1 MVYAGHNM
9 KKNLRGFALITS
21 VLIVSIL
28 IPLVIAY
35 IARVTAE
42 YRFTS
47 KFYNSIAAF
56 NLAEAGIERAL
67 WEINYNGSAFSG
79 WSTSVDGS
87 GNTTIT
93 SPASPVP
100 SLNTLAGQTIGEYD
114 VTVYIPSVQN
124 PVTITSAGFAPN
136 KLSAYEKRTVIVQFE
151 KNYQFTRGIVGINS
165 VKFSGGA
172 YSDSYDSSKGP
183 YNSDITSPLYN
194 AGQQSSVASNGS
206 ITLSGGSHVYGDA
219 NPGPGYPFNP
229 PPSPTV
235 VTGSYATLQAPLQL
249 DPIPAAEI
257 SNALASNNN
266 AAIDPAILPPGTYAL
281 NLSSGDPL
289 VLPQGTYYFTSIK
302 LTGGSNIQVSG
313 PTKIYVDGGEIDSS
327 GGSFVNSGIPRNL
340 LILSTGPEIELSG
353 GSSFIGCIY
362 APISNVKNSGGCN
375 VYGAIVCGKAVDSG
389 GAAVHFDIDL
399 LKISPNFGT
408 YKITYWQEIKQ

>member
-1 MVYAGHNM
+1 M

-35 IARVTAE
+35 IARVTTE

-47 KFYNSIAAF
+47 KFYNSVAAF

-67 WEINYNGSAFSG
+67 WEISYNGSAFSG
-79 WSTSVDGS
+79 WSASVDGS

-93 SPASPVP
+93 SPASPTP
-100 SLNTLAGQTIGEYD
+100 SLQTLAGQTIGEYD

-124 PVTITSAGFAPN
+124 PVTITSTGFAPN
-136 KLSAYEKRTVIVQFE
+136 KLSADEKRTIIAQFE
-151 KNYQFTRGIVGINS
+151 KNYQFTRGIVGIDK
-165 VKFSGGA
+165 VKLIGGA
-172 YSDSYDSSKGP
+172 YSDSYDSSNGP

-194 AGQQSSVASNGS
+194 AGQQSSVASNGP
-206 ITLSGGSHVYGDA
+206 ITISGGSHVYGDA

-229 PPSPTV
+229 PPQPTV

-266 AAIDPAILPPGTYAL
+266 AAIDPAILPPGTYDL
-281 NLSSGDPL
+281 DLSGGDTL
-289 VLPQGTYYFTSIK
+289 TLPQGTYYFTSIE
-302 LTGGSNIQVSG
+302 LSGGSNIQVSG
-313 PTKIYVDGGEIDSS
+313 PTKIYVDGGDIDSS
-327 GGSFVNSGIPRNL
+327 GGSFVNSGPPRNL
-340 LILSTGPEIELSG
+340 LILSTGDEIELEG
-353 GSSFIGCIY
+353 GSNFIGCIY
-362 APISNVKNSGGCN
+362 APTSNLENTGGCN
-375 VYGAIVCGKAVDSG
+375 VYGAIVCEEVVDTG

-399 LKISPNFGT
+399 LNISPPNFGT
-408 YKITYWQEIKQ
+408 YKITYWQEIKE

>member
-9 KKNLRGFALITS
+9 KKNLKGFALITS
-21 VLIVSIL
+21 VLIISIL

-47 KFYNSIAAF
+47 KFYNSITAF
-56 NLAEAGIERAL
+56 NLAEAGVEKAL
-67 WEINYNGSAFSG
+67 WEINYNASAFSG
-79 WSTSVDGS
+79 WSVSVDGS
-87 GNTTIT
+87 GNKTIT
-93 SPASPVP
+93 SPSSPAP
-100 SLNTLAGQTIGEYD
+100 SLATLAGQTIGEYA
-114 VTVYIPSVQN
+114 VTVYIPSIQN
-124 PVTITSAGFAPN
+124 PVTITSTGFAPN
-136 KLSAYEKRTVIVQFE
+136 KLSADEKRTVIVQFE
-151 KNYQFTRGIVGINS
+151 KNYQFTRGIVGLNE

-183 YNSDITSPLYN
+183 YDSDITSPLYN
-194 AGQQSSVASNGS
+194 AGQQSGVASNGP

-219 NPGPGYPFNP
+219 NPGTGYPFNP

-249 DPIPAAEI
+249 DPITNAEMT
-257 SNALASNNN
+257 NAKTSNNN
-266 AAIDPAILPPGTYAL
+266 AVIDPAILSPGTYDLDL
-281 NLSSGDPL
+281 NGADTLT
-289 VLPQGTYYFTSIK
+289 LPQGTYYFTSIK
-302 LTGGSNIQVSG
+302 LNGGSNIQVSG
-313 PTKIYVDGGEIDSS
+313 PTKIYVDGGKIDAN
-327 GGSFVNSGIPRNL
+327 GGSFVNGDNPRNL
-340 LILSTGPEIELSG
+340 LILSTGSEIKLNG

-362 APISNVKNSGGCN
+362 APTSEIKNTGGGN
-375 VYGAIVCGKAVDSG
+375 IYGAIVCGKAVDTG
-389 GAAVHFDIDL
+389 GAAVHFDVDL

>member
-1 MVYAGHNM
+1 M

-21 VLIVSIL
+21 VLIISIL

-67 WEINYNGSAFSG
+67 WEINYNDSVFSG
-79 WSTSVDGS
+79 WSSSVDGG

-93 SPASPVP
+93 SPASPAP
-100 SLNTLAGQTIGEYD
+100 SLATLAGQTIGEYT
-114 VTVYIPSVQN
+114 VTVYIPSAQN
-124 PVTITSAGFAPN
+124 PVTITSTGFAPN
-136 KLSAYEKRTVIVQFE
+136 KLSADEERTIILQCE
-151 KNYQFTRGIVGINS
+151 KNYQFTRGIVGLNS

-206 ITLSGGSHVYGDA
+206 ITLSGGSYIYGDA
-219 NPGPGYPFNP
+219 NPGPDYPFNP

-249 DPIPAAEI
+249 DPIPPAEI
-257 SNALASNNN
+257 SNARTSNNN
-266 AAIDPAILPPGTYAL
+266 AVIDPAILPPGTYDLDLSGGDAL
-281 NLSSGDPL
+281 T
-289 VLPQGTYYFTSIK
+289 LPQGTYYFTSIK
-302 LTGGSNIQVSG
+302 LTGGSSIQVSG
-313 PTKIYVDGGEIDSS
+313 PVKIYVDGGEIDSS
-327 GGSFVNSGIPRNL
+327 GGSFVNSGVPKNL

-353 GSSFIGCIY
+353 GTSFIGCIY
-362 APISNVKNSGGCN
+362 APTSNIKNSGGCTI
-375 VYGAIVCGKAVDSG
+375 YGAIVCGSNVDSG
-389 GAAVHFDIDL
+389 GAALHFDIDL